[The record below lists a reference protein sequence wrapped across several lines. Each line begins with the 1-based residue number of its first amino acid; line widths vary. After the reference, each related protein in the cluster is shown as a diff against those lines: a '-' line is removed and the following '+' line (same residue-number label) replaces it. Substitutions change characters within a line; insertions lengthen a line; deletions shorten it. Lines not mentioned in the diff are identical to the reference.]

1 MSKMKKFVLLGLAA
15 LAVLAS
21 CKRSVV
27 APRPTIPMVLN
38 ILADTTGLARVAAQA
53 GSCGA
58 DGAISIIGDPMDAL
72 ALAHNFLSADKMD
85 NVDGRSVR
93 DSLPD
98 FAGERFQVIL
108 DNYNA
113 PYEHFVGDGPEAG
126 EQLDS
131 LREAAVRCA
140 LFAWDSTRVQSPS
153 KILIY
158 TSSLQAEYGLFDVD
172 TLQQLTGGTSIL
184 LSSADILL
192 DQAYESGARHMAVW
206 TNRTIRKSGA
216 WEAVFAR
223 KGWPDA
229 TLSVLSPDPALDVRT
244 EFRNLLRQYRSTN
257 RSLDVLILDSY
268 DFDPSY
274 LSSEM
279 ILIRQVGTEEDAS
292 FDRMLSKNFRF
303 LEPKAAILQ
312 ATYQILRERRL
323 FTHRISRPLIL
334 YYETTES
341 AQGLPVLEKVTPAY
355 VQHTYVPNLH

>member
-27 APRPTIPMVLN
+27 SPRPTIPLVLN
-38 ILADTTGLARVAAQA
+38 ILADTTGMARVAAEA

-58 DGAISIIGDPMDAL
+58 DGAITIIGTPSDAL
-72 ALAHNFLSADKMD
+72 ALAHSFLTADKMD
-85 NVDGRSVR
+85 NVDGRPVR

-108 DNYNA
+108 DNYND
-113 PYEHFVGDGPEAG
+113 PYEHFVGDGLEVD

-131 LREAAVRCA
+131 LREVAVRCA
-140 LFAWDSTRVQSPS
+140 LFAWDSTKVHSPS

-184 LSSADILL
+184 LSAADILL
-192 DQAYESGARHMAVW
+192 DQAYESGARNMAVW
-206 TNRTIRKSGA
+206 TNRVIRKSGA
-216 WEAVFAR
+216 WEAVFAQ
-223 KGWPDA
+223 KGWTDA
-229 TLSVLSPDPALDVRT
+229 TLSVISPEPALDVRT
-244 EFRNLLRQYRSTN
+244 EFRDLLRQYRSTN
-257 RSLDVLILDSY
+257 RNLDVLILDYYSI
-268 DFDPSY
+268 DPSY

-279 ILIRQVGTEEDAS
+279 ILIRQAGTEEDAS
-292 FDRMLSKNFRF
+292 FDRMLSKKFRF
-303 LEPKAAILQ
+303 MEPKAAVLQ
-312 ATYQILRERRL
+312 ATYRILRENRL
-323 FTHRISRPLIL
+323 FTHRISRPLIQ

-341 AQGLPVLEKVTPAY
+341 AQGLPVLEEVTPSY
-355 VQHTYVPNLH
+355 VQHTYVPDLH

>member
-1 MSKMKKFVLLGLAA
+1 MSKLKKFILLGLAA
-15 LAVLAS
+15 LALLAS

-27 APRPTIPMVLN
+27 APRPTIPLVLN
-38 ILADTTGLARVAAQA
+38 ILADTTGMARVAAEA

-58 DGAISIIGDPMDAL
+58 DGAITLIGDPLDAL

-85 NVDGRSVR
+85 NVDGRPVR

-108 DNYNA
+108 DDYNA

-140 LFAWDSTRVQSPS
+140 LFAWDSTKVHSPS

-172 TLQQLTGGTSIL
+172 TLQQLSGGTSIL

-192 DQAYESGARHMAVW
+192 DQAHEAGARNMAVW
-206 TNRTIRKSGA
+206 TSRNIKKSGA

-223 KGWPDA
+223 KGWADA
-229 TLSVLSPDPALDVRT
+229 SLSVLSPDPALDVRT

-257 RSLDVLILDSY
+257 RNLDVLILDSY
-268 DFDPSY
+268 SFDPSY

-279 ILIRQVGTEEDAS
+279 MLIRQAGTEEDAS

-303 LEPKAAILQ
+303 LEPKAAVLQ
-312 ATYQILRERRL
+312 ATYRILRERRL
-323 FTHRISRPLIL
+323 FTHRISRPLIQ
-334 YYETTES
+334 YYETVES
-341 AQGLPVLEKVTPAY
+341 AQGLPVLEEVTPSY
-355 VQHTYVPNLH
+355 VQHTYVPDLH

>member
-1 MSKMKKFVLLGLAA
+1 
-15 LAVLAS
+15 
-21 CKRSVV
+21 
-27 APRPTIPMVLN
+27 
-38 ILADTTGLARVAAQA
+38 
-53 GSCGA
+53 
-58 DGAISIIGDPMDAL
+58 
-72 ALAHNFLSADKMD
+72 
-85 NVDGRSVR
+85 
-93 DSLPD
+93 
-98 FAGERFQVIL
+98 
-108 DNYNA
+108 
-113 PYEHFVGDGPEAG
+113 
-126 EQLDS
+126 
-131 LREAAVRCA
+131 
-140 LFAWDSTRVQSPS
+140 
-153 KILIY
+153 
-158 TSSLQAEYGLFDVD
+158 
-172 TLQQLTGGTSIL
+172 
-184 LSSADILL
+184 
-192 DQAYESGARHMAVW
+192 MAVW

-268 DFDPSY
+268 DFDPSF